1 MKTEF
6 IAKDFLVIT
15 LLVSVWVNISEVFR
29 YFVIVRPE
37 MHDHL
42 AAVTNVADMNII
54 IFAIWGVWDTIL
66 TGLFVFL
73 FWLCSAVFGN
83 NNRTVILSGLVSWCF
98 FFLLFWAGMANM
110 NLSSWSFLCVVLP
123 LTLLETLVAAY
134 IASKLY
140 LKKMH
145 VK

>member
-6 IAKDFLVIT
+6 ITKDFLVIT
-15 LLVSVWVNISEVFR
+15 MIVSIWVNISEVFR

-42 AAVTNVADMNII
+42 ATVTNVADMNVI
-54 IFAIWGVWDTIL
+54 IFAIWGVWDTVL

-73 FWLCSAVFGN
+73 FWLCSNVFGN
-83 NNRTVILSGLVSWCF
+83 NHRTVILSGLVSWCF
-98 FFLLFWAGMANM
+98 FFLLFWVGMANM
-110 NLSSWSFLCVVLP
+110 NLSNWSFLFVVLP
-123 LTLLETLVAAY
+123 LTLLETFVAAY

-140 LKKMH
+140 LKKNA
-145 VK
+145 